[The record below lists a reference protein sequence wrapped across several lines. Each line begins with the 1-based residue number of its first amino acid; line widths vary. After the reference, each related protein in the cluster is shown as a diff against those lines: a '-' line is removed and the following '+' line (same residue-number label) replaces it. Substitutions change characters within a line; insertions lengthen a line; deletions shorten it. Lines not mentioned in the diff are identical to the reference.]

1 MFFTDSYLALRRGER
16 VLAVRYFV
24 ISILVIALIGVPVG
38 FFMLRRFE
46 ASVIFHPER
55 AALDGIWRVPRGAE
69 EVWFRNAEGLKL
81 YGWFFHSTT
90 QPATATVVYAHG
102 NGGNVS
108 YCDWVGESLAARG
121 FDVLLFDYRGYGRSE
136 GETAGEGGLYADADA
151 AYDFVTKER
160 GVPARRVV
168 LYGQSL
174 GTAAVADVAARHEC
188 GALVLE
194 SGLSSAGDMAAAVM
208 PWLPRFVRGLT
219 KNKLDTVSKLPRV
232 GCPVFVV
239 HGDRDGVIP
248 ASQGQR
254 LFDAAPEPKRLLII
268 KGAGHN
274 DLSIVGGEKYI
285 DTLAEFVR
293 LSLRP
298 EQ

>member
-1 MFFTDSYLALRRGER
+1 MFFTDSYQALRRGER
-16 VLAVRYFV
+16 ALAVRYFV
-24 ISILVIALIGVPVG
+24 ISLLVIALIALPVG

-55 AALDGIWRVPRGAE
+55 AALGGLWGVPQGAE

-81 YGWFFHSTT
+81 HSWFFHSKT
-90 QPATATVVYAHG
+90 QPAHATVVYAHG
-102 NGGNVS
+102 NGGNLS

-136 GETAGEGGLYADADA
+136 GEAADEAGLYADAEA
-151 AYDFVTKER
+151 AYDFVTRER
-160 GVPARRVV
+160 GVPAGRVV

-174 GTAAVADVAARHEC
+174 GTAAVGDLAARREC

-194 SGLSSAGDMAAAVM
+194 SGLSSAADMAAVVM

-219 KNKLDTVSKLPRV
+219 KNKLDTASKLPGVR
-232 GCPVFVV
+232 CPILVV
-239 HGDRDGVIP
+239 HGDRDEVIP
-248 ASQGQR
+248 ASQGR
-254 LFDAAPEPKRLLII
+254 TLFEAAPEPKRLIVI

-274 DLSIVGGEKYI
+274 DLSNVGGEEYL

-293 LSLRP
+293 TSLRP
-298 EQ
+298 KQ